1 MKRLLLLP
9 LLALLALAAT
19 AQKQDKGTRS
29 SNGPQY
35 QVFGVAFYNL
45 ENLFDT
51 IPNNPLGPRRG
62 VHP

>member
-9 LLALLALAAT
+9 LMAVIALAAI
-19 AQKQDKGTRS
+19 AQRQDRTNAKS
-29 SNGPQY
+29 SNNAQY

-51 IPNNPLGPRRG
+51 IPNNPLGRDAE
-62 VHP
+62 